1 MVSLRIRHCL
11 NALLIKY
18 FDHDR
23 GNVMSALLRSL
34 LLVGFAGLLMVGCG
48 EKEEVA
54 PADEAAAPVTTE
66 AAPAAEAPAAAESS
80 SAPATG
86 GGYEPTAEERV
97 PGITIDPAAPVEAAP
112 AAEAPTAP
120 AGTEAPAAP

>member
-1 MVSLRIRHCL
+1 
-11 NALLIKY
+11 
-18 FDHDR
+18 
-23 GNVMSALLRSL
+23 MSALLRSL
-34 LLVGFAGLLMVGCG
+34 LVVGFAGLVLVGCG

-66 AAPAAEAPAAAESS
+66 AAPAAEAPAAES

-97 PGITIDPAAPVEAAP
+97 PGITIDPAAP

>member
-1 MVSLRIRHCL
+1 
-11 NALLIKY
+11 
-18 FDHDR
+18 
-23 GNVMSALLRSL
+23 MSALLRSL
-34 LLVGFAGLLMVGCG
+34 LVVGFAGLVLVGCG

-66 AAPAAEAPAAAESS
+66 AAPAAEAPAADS

-97 PGITIDPAAPVEAAP
+97 PGITLDAAAAAP
-112 AAEAPTAP
+112 AEAPTAP